1 MSTLEPGDIAPD
13 VSFTKGDGTK
23 VRLSELI
30 GKQTVVLYFYPRD
43 DSPGCT
49 IEACAFRDSYE
60 DFTQAGAVVVGVSTD
75 SAADHKA
82 FKAKFMLPFT
92 LLTDES
98 GAAAKEMGV
107 KNAAFG
113 LIKGRV
119 TFVIDREGVV
129 QSRFDSAI
137 RMKEHVN
144 QALELVKRLE
154 TKTAA

>member
-1 MSTLEPGDIAPD
+1 MSDLALGQKVPD
-13 VSFTKGDGTK
+13 VQFKKHDGAT

-60 DFTQAGAVVVGVSTD
+60 DFLQAGATVIGVSSD

-82 FKAKFMLPFT
+82 FKAKHMLPFT
-92 LLTDES
+92 LLTDE
-98 GAAAKEMGV
+98 GGEAAKGMGV

-113 LIKGRV
+113 LLKGRV